1 MYGRWNSRL
10 NQVELKSYPGDR
22 TVASLVK
29 FGKRLSADVVST
41 VSTEADWQ
49 RFLSVDGS
57 MLFMGFQVHI
67 FDQSVFQHEDNAPP
81 SDLVAKF
88 HREASQFHKHHVF
101 VSSNEPAILS
111 KFARPA
117 PFIARVDANQD
128 EPFYYDGDLPFP
140 SWVEKNRYPSYAA
153 FEASNVKH
161 IGWFRILVIG
171 CYMPEKHPGFESTM
185 QSLASYTTS
194 PLSRA
199 HQDHFAFGWLNSERY
214 EHYLTKFF
222 VYPEQAPTL
231 FVWNMQDQVFYNYEG
246 RPTDDVDAIAA
257 FLTNVLAGKEPAIA
271 QGNYFI
277 KIYRYMVRESPW
289 SLLWLV
295 PMGLVGFFLVWG
307 CAAMWFHDT
316 AAEKRALDQSLH
328 PAGRRT
334 SPSKKA
340 E

>member
-1 MYGRWNSRL
+1 KVNVDANPALQARYEIVRYPTLMYGRWNSRL

-57 MLFMGFQVHI
+57 MLFLG
-67 FDQSVFQHEDNAPP
+67 FQHEDNAPP

-88 HREASQFHKHHVF
+88 HREASQFHKHH
-101 VSSNEPAILS
+101 
-111 KFARPA
+111 
-117 PFIARVDANQD
+117 
-128 EPFYYDGDLPFP
+128 
-140 SWVEKNRYPSYAA
+140 WVEKNRYPSYAA

-171 CYMPEKHPGFESTM
+171 CYVPEKHPGFESTM

-199 HQDHFAFGWLNSERY
+199 HQDHFAFGWLDSERY

-231 FVWNMQDQVFYNYEG
+231 FVWNMQVSKHI
-246 RPTDDVDAIAA
+246 TTA

-307 CAAMWFHDT
+307 CAAMWFHDS